1 MSRLNNIIKT
11 RFSDEDLERLDT
23 KAKALGLNRSDL
35 IRHETLGAGAALKLP
50 NTDAQMKTANLL
62 LKIGNNLNQAQK
74 QVNTAAKAVNLS
86 VDDLQYLHD
95 QIIVTRDAIN
105 QMRSDI
111 LKS

>member
-23 KAKALGLNRSDL
+23 EAKALGLNRSDL
-35 IRHETLGAGAALKLP
+35 IRYETLGAGAALKMP
-50 NTDAQMKTANLL
+50 NAEAHLKTMQQLM
-62 LKIGNNLNQAQK
+62 KIGNNLNQAQK
-74 QVNTAAKAVNLS
+74 QVNAAAKAVNLS